1 MINLEI
7 DGKKVQVENGSTVME
22 AANKLG
28 VFVPHFCYHK
38 KLSIA
43 ANCRMCLV
51 QVEKAPKPLPA
62 CATPAT
68 EGMKVQTSSEYAKKA
83 QEGVMEFLLINH
95 PLDCPICDQ
104 GGECQLQ
111 DLAVGYGNGASRYQE
126 EKRVVVNKNLGP
138 LISTDMTRCIH
149 CTRCVRFGQEIAGV
163 MELGQAGRGEHSEI
177 LAFVGKTVDSELSG
191 NVIDLC
197 PVGALTS
204 KPFRYSARTWELSR
218 RKSVSPHDGLG
229 SNLIVQVKQDR
240 VMRVL
245 PLENEA
251 INECWLSDKDRFS
264 YEGLNSPERLTK
276 PMVKTNGIWA
286 EAEWPE
292 ALKAVADGLNAVKT
306 KHGVDAVGALASP
319 HQTLEE
325 LYLLNKVIRGLGS
338 NNINTRLRQTDRS
351 ADGKTSGAPWLGM
364 KIADIAALK
373 SVLIVGSTLRK
384 DHPLIANRLRQAAKK
399 GLQINLVHS
408 VDDDLLMKVAN
419 KAIVR
424 PSAIAL
430 TLAAIAKSMAEIQGS
445 GLSTEI
451 ATVINSAT
459 VSTESNAIAKSL
471 LDKEQSAILLG
482 NFAQHHPDALTLHV
496 LSQEIARL
504 SGAALGF
511 IGEAANS
518 VGADIVSANSSAGGL
533 PGAQMV
539 LKPLQA
545 CILLGVEPELDCA
558 APVTMVNALKAA
570 EFVVALSAFQTFSI
584 DYANVILP
592 IAPFTETAGTFI
604 NTEGTVQKFNGVVK
618 PLGEARP
625 AWKVIRVLGNML
637 GLDGFDQ
644 DNVDAIRNE
653 IAPDLQAFVN
663 TKLNNEIRGA
673 VITLPTAATG
683 IERVAE
689 VPIYG
694 ADALVRRAPSLQKS
708 ADARN
713 AKIAFL
719 ASDVF
724 ANLGLSD
731 AADVRIVQGAGAAI
745 LKAKCDTTLP
755 SGCVRVALAIAET
768 SALDAAFGAVTVERI
783 SLAAAAD

>member
-7 DGKKVQVENGSTVME
+7 DGKQVQVENGSTVME

-229 SNLIVQVKQDR
+229 ANLIVQVKQDR

-276 PMVKTNGIWA
+276 PMVKTNDVWA

-292 ALKAVADGLNAVKT
+292 ALQAVADGLNAVKA
-306 KHGVDAVGALASP
+306 KHGAAAIGALASP

-325 LYLLNKVIRGLGS
+325 LYLLNKVVRGLGS
-338 NNINTRLRQTDRS
+338 NNIDTRLRQVDTS
-351 ADGKTSGAPWLGM
+351 ADGKLAGALWLGM
-364 KIADIAALK
+364 KLADIASLK

-384 DHPLIANRLRQAAKK
+384 DHPLIANRFRQAAKK

-408 VDDDLLMKVAN
+408 VDDDLLMKVEN
-419 KAIVR
+419 KAIMR
-424 PSAIAL
+424 PSAMAQ

-445 GLSTEI
+445 GLATEI
-451 ATVINSAT
+451 AAVINSVT
-459 VSTESNAIAKSL
+459 VSNESRAIAQSL
-471 LDKEQSAILLG
+471 LDKEKTAILIG
-482 NFAQHHPDALTLHV
+482 NFVQHHPDASTLHV
-496 LSQEIARL
+496 LAQEIARL
-504 SGAALGF
+504 SGATLGF
-511 IGEAANS
+511 LGEAANS
-518 VGADIVSANSSAGGL
+518 VGAAIVNANPST
-533 PGAQMV
+533 GAPSGAKMAET
-539 LKPLQA
+539 PLRA
-545 CILLGVEPELDCA
+545 CLLLAVEPELDCA
-558 APVTMVNALKAA
+558 APATTINALKSA
-570 EFVVALSAFQTFSI
+570 EFVVALSAFQTSAI

-592 IAPFTETAGTFI
+592 IAPFTETAGTFV

-637 GLDGFDQ
+637 GLDGFNQ

-653 IAPDLQAFVN
+653 IAPDLQVFVN
-663 TKLNNEIRGA
+663 AKLNNEIRGVAIALPA
-673 VITLPTAATG
+673 VATG
-683 IERVAE
+683 IERIAE
-689 VPIYG
+689 VPIYA
-694 ADALVRRAPSLQKS
+694 ADALVRRAASLQKS
-708 ADARN
+708 ADAKS

-731 AADVRIVQGAGAAI
+731 GEDVRIVQGAGAAI
-745 LKAKCDTTLP
+745 LKAKRDKTLP

-768 SALDAAFGAVTVERI
+768 SALDPASGAVTIEKI

>member
-126 EKRVVVNKNLGP
+126 EKRVVVNKSLGP

-533 PGAQMV
+533 PEAQMV